1 MNLYESRDDLS
12 FCRIDGHVVFLDVGH
27 DRYFRL
33 SSRLEAAFE
42 AHLEGAEVSQPDLAH
57 LVERG
62 VLYRA
67 PTPAQWTRHP
77 VATAMRSALELPSGP
92 SRVGPR
98 LILDVCAVVYRTH
111 RWLKARR
118 LNALLAPLARRT
130 RSAAVAARVAAE
142 GELIAATRQF
152 LAARKFV
159 PIETC
164 CLLDSISLLTFLAR
178 RDLSAHMVIGVTHD
192 PFTAHC
198 WVQAQDLILND
209 AVGNTR
215 AFSVIRVV

>member
-1 MNLYESRDDLS
+1 MNLYESRNDLS

-42 AHLEGAEVSQPDLAH
+42 AHLEGAEVSKPDLAH
-57 LVERG
+57 LVEQG
-62 VLYRA
+62 VLHRA
-67 PTPAQWTRHP
+67 SAPAQWERHQ
-77 VATAMRSALELPSGP
+77 VATAMRSALELPSAP

-98 LILDVCAVVYRTH
+98 LVLDVCAVVFRTH

-118 LNALLAPLARRT
+118 LKALLAPLTQRT
-130 RSAAVAARVAAE
+130 RSAAVAAE
-142 GELIAATRQF
+142 GELTAATRQF

-209 AVGNTR
+209 ALGNTR